1 MTEGAADDR
10 VGSAAARQK
19 VGRLITI
26 TGVASAARGATARA
40 LWDTTITFDDQYK
53 SDENFSKLVFNL
65 LQAV

>member
-26 TGVASAARGATARA
+26 TGVASAARVATARRRGA
-40 LWDTTITFDDQYK
+40 ASVSY
-53 SDENFSKLVFNL
+53 
-65 LQAV
+65 